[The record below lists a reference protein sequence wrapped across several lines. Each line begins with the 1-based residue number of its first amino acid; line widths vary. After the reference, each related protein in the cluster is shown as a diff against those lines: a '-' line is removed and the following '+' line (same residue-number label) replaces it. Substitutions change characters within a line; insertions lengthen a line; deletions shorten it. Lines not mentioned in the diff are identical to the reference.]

1 VEKQKHPGCA
11 HYVSGISIA
20 LFETLEQSKQISL
33 NCYDISKLVLPVR
46 AEMVI
51 TCWFLGKKRLDW

>member
-1 VEKQKHPGCA
+1 VRVVEKQKHPGCA

-51 TCWFLGKKRLDW
+51 TC